1 MNGGET
7 LKTFLRDGMVL
18 GWKIFYRFPMK
29 DYAYERNR
37 LYVFR
42 LVQRHIMV
50 KLTYVVDEAMRE

>member
-1 MNGGET
+1 MNGGDT
-7 LKTFLRDGMVL
+7 LKSFLWDGMVL

-29 DYAYERNR
+29 DYSYEINR

-50 KLTYVVDEAMRE
+50 KLTYVVDEAVRE

>member
-18 GWKIFYRFPMK
+18 GWKIFYIFPMK
-29 DYAYERNR
+29 DYSYERNK

-50 KLTYVVDEAMRE
+50 KLNYVVDEAMRE